1 MKDQLVNLGHGS
13 SFSDEATHS
22 SYGNSLPSATTSNS
36 HASSPLNSAV
46 PSTQLASAPNTSRIP
61 GATLNIDTKG
71 GMSTPT
77 LALTVPSPKTGVHS
91 SAISLANSASN
102 ELHIVDQ
109 AGFSAADSLSTNKLH
124 ADGVFLSRSL
134 IEFVF
139 NAYDAKLLK
148 SSPEVRRAVRKE
160 QKANRYRKKDSM
172 SYAGEDDG
180 TGKDGLSSIAGL
192 PSVASH
198 SHLLSGS
205 SLPLASGFKTGLAS
219 GLTGTLAS
227 TLTGGSMT
235 SGAASILMPISD
247 LEEFIEVIL
256 GEISY
261 RRNREE
267 KREKRERKERI
278 KMRIKEEKEEQ
289 KERERERDKK
299 GADNLSSSSS
309 SDGLV
314 DFSRAA
320 KKVKAKVKGRSVDK
334 LYDKGDERDSEEA
347 KDVVKEHKRRKD
359 KDNVGGV
366 GGLLLGLWTGR
377 VNLVIKL
384 REKTEERERERER
397 SMQFLDARQVA
408 ERDGVLSDGVTSWQS
423 NPKNTSK
430 DFHHRPS
437 LWSDGDADTHAYSYD
452 DRKRSSLPAH
462 NGTSPTFA
470 RRSSVSGTGSRGRYG
485 SVQNVSMPEKSD
497 GRTTEEEGPGL
508 LGSETLGALW
518 AKSGS
523 KVKDKLESWAG

>member
-1 MKDQLVNLGHGS
+1 
-13 SFSDEATHS
+13 
-22 SYGNSLPSATTSNS
+22 
-36 HASSPLNSAV
+36 
-46 PSTQLASAPNTSRIP
+46 
-61 GATLNIDTKG
+61 
-71 GMSTPT
+71 MSTPT
-77 LALTVPSPKTGVHS
+77 LALTLPSPKTGFHS

-109 AGFSAADSLSTNKLH
+109 AGGLTPAFSAADSPSTNKLH

-160 QKANRYRKKDSM
+160 QKANRYRKKDSV
-172 SYAGEDDG
+172 SYAREDDG

-227 TLTGGSMT
+227 TLTGGSMN
-235 SGAASILMPISD
+235 SGAASVLMPMSD

-278 KMRIKEEKEEQ
+278 KIRIKEEKEEQ
-289 KERERERDKK
+289 KERERERERDKK

-334 LYDKGDERDSEEA
+334 GDERDSEEA

-366 GGLLLGLWTGR
+366 GGLVLGLWTGR

-397 SMQFLDARQVA
+397 SIQFSDARQVA

-430 DFHHRPS
+430 DFHNRPS

-452 DRKRSSLPAH
+452 DRKRISLPARD
-462 NGTSPTFA
+462 GTSPTFA

-485 SVQNVSMPEKSD
+485 SVQNVLTPEKSD
-497 GRTTEEEGPGL
+497 GRSTEEEGPGL